1 LERLLSVGGL
11 EVFCLKTD
19 TIDNKILTVL
29 MEDGRASF
37 REIARRTSL
46 TTPTVS
52 SRVTRMLK
60 AGLIQKFVPVLAQD
74 SVQKGVIAFAVL
86 KVDSD
91 PEKVAGRL
99 AEMSEVEGVYLTT
112 GQNEITLKIAVG
124 TVQSLHSFLR
134 ENAKE
139 MNGVSL
145 VSTQII
151 TRVVKNSLPSL
162 FPGPLTIDLRCD
174 YCRGE
179 VASLR
184 PYNLMAGSSRYYF
197 CCKTCRAAYLGKYGA
212 RLAKI
217 KGTRR
222 E

>member
-1 LERLLSVGGL
+1 LERLDVSS
-11 EVFCLKTD
+11 LKAD
-19 TIDNKILTVL
+19 AIDNKILAVL

-37 REIARRTSL
+37 RKIARRTSL

-52 SRVTRMLK
+52 SRVTRMIK

-74 SVQKGVIAFAVL
+74 SVQRGVVAFAVL
-86 KVDSD
+86 RAESD

-112 GQNEITLKIAVG
+112 GENEITLKVAVE
-124 TVQSLHSFLR
+124 TVQGLHSFLR

-139 MNGVSL
+139 RDGVSL

-151 TRVVKNSLPSL
+151 TRIVKNSLPPL
-162 FPGPLTIDLRCD
+162 LPGQLTIDLRCD

-179 VASLR
+179 VASTR
-184 PYNLMAGSSRYYF
+184 PYNLVAGSSRYYF

-212 RLAKI
+212 RLARI
-217 KGTRR
+217 RGTRQ